1 MAEEAVKL
9 TAEETIKGII
19 ASAKA
24 GNVTDHT
31 TADGKES
38 WKITMGSDTYRVEVA
53 DRQSKKGKAF
63 NKNNLYRLEVDGETV
78 KEKTVN
84 LGQWKKK
91 LFYTLVYCLR
101 DGKVFQKI
109 AQDPAKVRAIAKDM
123 KANPDNYVKTETE
136 IKGTYNGKPIV
147 VSRVKKTFTTGKTL
161 YRVTLSECGIV
172 TMKGSQLQP
181 LFK

>member
-1 MAEEAVKL
+1 MAEETVKL

-24 GNVTDHT
+24 GNVSDHT
-31 TADGKES
+31 CQDGTES
-38 WKITMGSDTYRVEVA
+38 WTITMDGQKYQVEVS
-53 DRQSKKGKAF
+53 DRQSKKGRTF
-63 NKNNLYRLEVDGETV
+63 NKNNLYLLEQEGESV
-78 KEKTVN
+78 KKKVVN

-91 LFYTLVYCLR
+91 LFYTLVYCLQ
-101 DGKVFQKI
+101 DGKVFHKI
-109 AQDPAKVRAIAKDM
+109 EQDPAKVKSIIKDM
-123 KANPDNYVKTETE
+123 KANPANYVKSETE
-136 IKGTYNGKPIV
+136 IKGTFNGKPIV
-147 VSRVKKTFTTGKTL
+147 VKREKKTFNSGKSL

>member
-1 MAEEAVKL
+1 MENKKL

-24 GNVTDHT
+24 GKVSDHVVN
-31 TADGKES
+31 DGKES
-38 WKITMGSDTYRVEVA
+38 WNISFGGDTYKVEVTS
-53 DRQSKKGKAF
+53 RQSKGGREF
-63 NKNNLYRLEVDGETV
+63 NVNNLYQVNGAEC
-78 KEKTVN
+78 KTVN

-101 DGKVFQKI
+101 EGKVFHKI
-109 AQDPAKVRAIAKDM
+109 EQDPAKVRAIAKDM
-123 KANPDNYVKTETE
+123 KNNPGNYVKDADT
-136 IKGTYNGKPIV
+136 IKGTFAGRPIV
-147 VSRVKKTFTTGKTL
+147 VNRVKKTFKSGKSL

-172 TMKGSQLQP
+172 TMKGSQLMS